1 MPTPSAA
8 SPRLRPNSHSRV
20 LTAARRR
27 FLAAGVRKTTMS
39 DVAREGGVSRQFVY
53 KAFLG
58 RRELVEAAVVERI
71 GELADD
77 LTPIDWSSGPQAEEF
92 LSVSVAVIRGIRSDP
107 ELQVLL
113 GDGSPVSLHEVLWTD
128 AVRRRGVAFWLPW
141 LQAARTAGLLR
152 LDIAD
157 DDMADW
163 LQTVY
168 ASIIL
173 RSSLDPESERA
184 MIERF
189 VLTSLSMASSGEM
202 GGVRNE

>member
-1 MPTPSAA
+1 
-8 SPRLRPNSHSRV
+8 
-20 LTAARRR
+20 
-27 FLAAGVRKTTMS
+27 MS
-39 DVAREGGVSRQFVY
+39 DVAQECGVSRQLVY
-53 KAFLG
+53 KLFLK
-58 RRELVEAAVVERI
+58 RRELIEAAVVERI
-71 GELADD
+71 SELADE
-77 LTPIDWSSGPQAEEF
+77 LTPDDWSYGPEAEEF
-92 LSVSVAVIRGIRSDP
+92 LSVSVAVIRRMRSDS

-128 AVRRRGVAFWLPW
+128 AVRERGVRFWLPW
-141 LQAARTAGLLR
+141 LQAARRSGMLR

-173 RSSLDPESERA
+173 RRSLDPESERA

-189 VLTSLSMASSGEM
+189 VLTSLSMAGSGEI
-202 GGVRNE
+202 GGIGHR